1 MALDGRTA
9 LVTGSTS
16 NIGLA
21 VARALAREGAR
32 VIVHSRHPDQAA
44 EVARELDGDSVTADL
59 ADPAAIAA
67 MFQTIAE
74 RHGRLD
80 ILVNSAAIPSSAGLL
95 DTSAEDWQRVLAV
108 NLTAPML
115 CITSAVALMPEGGA
129 IVNITAASGMR
140 ASAGRAAYA
149 ISKAGLDALTRQAAI
164 ELAPRGIRVNAIVS
178 GRVGSPVGEREMGRR
193 GWDDPSTPLGRTG
206 RPEELAEAVV
216 FLVSDAASFVTNALL
231 PVDGGRMNASG

>member
-1 MALDGRTA
+1 MALDGKTA

-32 VIVHSRHPDQAA
+32 VIVHSRHPEQAA
-44 EVARELDGDSVTADL
+44 QVAQELDGDSVTADL

-115 CITSAVALMPEGGA
+115 CITSAVALMLEGGA
-129 IVNITAASGMR
+129 IVNITAASGTR